1 MFKVFKV
8 IHIVGVAMF
17 LGSIFA
23 HITAGLIPGAAD
35 NPPAMLAAR
44 QAIELATR
52 YVTVPGL
59 LIAIVSGALMV
70 ASAYRG
76 FFERRWLVL
85 HMGAVAVI
93 AAITV
98 IVMIPVGLELV
109 AAAKAVGAGTLTPEA
124 FARAATRE
132 HVFGA
137 VNILLA
143 LAAIVLGTAKP
154 RLGQGQP

>member
-1 MFKVFKV
+1 MNKLFKA

-23 HITAGLIPGAAD
+23 HIATGFIPGAAD

-44 QAIELATR
+44 QAIALATR

-59 LIAIVSGALMV
+59 IAAIASGAVM
-70 ASAYRG
+70 AARANPG
-76 FFERRWLVL
+76 FLKQRWLVL
-85 HMGAVAVI
+85 HIAAATAI

-98 IVMIPVGLELV
+98 TVMVPVGWELAS
-109 AAAKAVGAGTLTPEA
+109 AAMAVGAGTLTPEA
-124 FARAATRE
+124 FAGLGVRE

-143 LAAIVLGTAKP
+143 LAAIGLGTAKP
-154 RLGQGQP
+154 RLRKDPS

>member
-23 HITAGLIPGAAD
+23 HIATGLVPGAAD
-35 NPPAMLAAR
+35 QAPAMLAAR

-59 LIAIVSGALMV
+59 VVAIVSGALMV
-70 ASAYRG
+70 ATAHRG
-76 FFERRWLVL
+76 FFKRRWLVL
-85 HMGAVAVI
+85 HMAAVAVI

-98 IVMIPVGLELV
+98 IVMIPVGQELV
-109 AAAKAVGAGTLTPEA
+109 AAAKAVGAGTMTPAA
-124 FARAATRE
+124 FAGAAIRE
-132 HVFGA
+132 HLFGA

-143 LAAIVLGTAKP
+143 LAAIALGAAKP
-154 RLGQGQP
+154 RLGQGQI